1 MSTDKKAQTPQSP
14 KNYRPQTQMIRTGTN
29 RAFQETSEGLFLTSG
44 FAYSGPQQA
53 ADRFSGDDEGFI
65 YSRFSNPTVEMFEK
79 RLAAIERADFAKA
92 TASGMAAVT
101 ASLLSQLS
109 AGDHMVASRALF
121 GSCYYV
127 VSELMPRFGIE
138 ITIIDGKDHQA
149 WQEAIRPNTKLFFF
163 ETPTNP
169 GMEIL
174 DIAAISTIAHA
185 AKNPI
190 RVVVDNVFATPI
202 LQKPLALG
210 ADIVVYSATKHMDG
224 QGRVLGGIIA
234 SNDEAYIQDELQP
247 FLRNTGPA
255 LSPFNAWVLV
265 KSLETLSLRV
275 NAMTAS
281 ANTLAARISGQM
293 DAYPQIESVIYPGN
307 DNHPQAAI
315 ARKQM
320 SAGGSLLCLKF
331 QNEQQQAF
339 SFLENLNLFD
349 ISNNLGD
356 TKSLATHPQ
365 TTTHHRL
372 TEEIRLEQGVTPG
385 LVRLSIGLEDVED
398 LWEDIENA
406 LKAMNT

>member
-1 MSTDKKAQTPQSP
+1 MSNDKKAQTPQSP
-14 KNYRPQTQMIRTGTN
+14 KNYRPQTQMIRAGSN

-44 FAYSGPQQA
+44 YAYSGPQQA
-53 ADRFSGDDEGFI
+53 ADRFSGDDVGFI

-79 RLAAIERADFAKA
+79 RLAAIEGADFAKA

-121 GSCYYV
+121 GSCYYII
-127 VSELMPRFGIE
+127 SELAFRFGIE
-138 ITIIDGKDHQA
+138 TTIIDGKDHQA
-149 WQEAIRPNTKLFFF
+149 WQEAIRPNTKVFFF

-234 SNDEAYIQDELQP
+234 SNDEAYIQEELQP

-275 NAMTAS
+275 NAMTANAQS
-281 ANTLAARISGQM
+281 LADRLADNKSHFPHLKAI
-293 DAYPQIESVIYPGN
+293 IYPGR
-307 DNHPQAAI
+307 DDHPQAAI
-315 ARKQM
+315 AQKQM
-320 SAGGSLLCLKF
+320 SAGGSLICLEFLGGKD
-331 QNEQQQAF
+331 QAF
-339 SFLENLNLFD
+339 AFLERVELFD

-365 TTTHHRL
+365 TTTHQRL
-372 TEEIRLEQGVTPG
+372 TEEARLEQGVTPG